1 MIFVPAILIYITLNV
16 ETYKQKL
23 SQMGKFLHFANI
35 IILGMER
42 KKNSVYKLSCTE
54 LIFLKLSFSQT

>member
-23 SQMGKFLHFANI
+23 SQMGKFLYFANI